1 MKTKMVFIIL
11 LVVVCMILILQNTEV
26 VSFRF
31 FFWEFGISRIVLIPV
46 FVLVGFIIGYIMGEK
61 QKKRS

>member
-1 MKTKMVFIIL
+1 MKTKLVLIVL
-11 LVVVCMILILQNTEV
+11 LVAVCMILILQNTEV

-31 FFWEFGISRIVLIPV
+31 FFWHFGISRIVLIPV
-46 FVLVGFIIGYIMGEK
+46 FVLFGFIIGYIVGER